1 MKDREDP
8 VNAALFLHRV
18 SAHARDCCR
27 WHIAV
32 CKLMLCVAEGGAS
45 QYIKLVLCVVAGTS
59 QPVCSCLMLIYLAYC
74 SMSAH
79 AIYCCSWH
87 IATCDLM
94 LYVTA
99 ADTSQYASSCFVLL
113 QVAHRKFMDGMWD
126 RDIQP
131 KLCAEIP
138 KPAYRLSIR
147 YDVPGMFFLGFV
159 LRKTPSRENFSVLPS
174 GYYFRK
180 QVSWINK

>member
-1 MKDREDP
+1 MRP
-8 VNAALFLHRV
+8 
-18 SAHARDCCR
+18 
-27 WHIAV
+27 
-32 CKLMLCVAEGGAS
+32 LMLGVIL
-45 QYIKLVLCVVAGTS
+45 Q
-59 QPVCSCLMLIYLAYC
+59 
-74 SMSAH
+74 H
-79 AIYCCSWH
+79 
-87 IATCDLM
+87 
-94 LYVTA
+94 
-99 ADTSQYASSCFVLL
+99 ASSCSVTL

-180 QVSWINK
+180 QVSWINQQQPELFAHCSHKVQQLQTLVSRTPLTVSMNCHASFDWSCLIACVYCHNAGESSHAITAENHMPHCVW